1 MDELKLKLYWYLAFR
16 RTVDSCCY
24 RVCVCL
30 CVCVCL
36 FMSIHHEGFICL
48 GLESR
53 GQIIDV
59 VLKTF
64 LSFAKFLHRYF
75 SMKHRAF
82 LASRFILFT
91 HQKQAK
97 PQLNQLYVCIP
108 FKNIRPSAAI
118 IRYPFWSAL
127 HLDPI
132 YFLRQ
137 HSREGSQSNQE
148 RLK

>member
-24 RVCVCL
+24 RVCVCG
-30 CVCVCL
+30 CVCVCM
-36 FMSIHHEGFICL
+36 FMSIHGEGFICL

-53 GQIIDV
+53 GQIMDV

-64 LSFAKFLHRYF
+64 LSSAKSLHRYF
-75 SMKHRAF
+75 SIKHRAF
-82 LASRFILFT
+82 LTSRFILFT
-91 HQKQAK
+91 HQKRAK
-97 PQLNQLYVCIP
+97 PQLNQLYVRLLL
-108 FKNIRPSAAI
+108 KNISPSATI
-118 IRYPFWSAL
+118 IRYRFWSAL